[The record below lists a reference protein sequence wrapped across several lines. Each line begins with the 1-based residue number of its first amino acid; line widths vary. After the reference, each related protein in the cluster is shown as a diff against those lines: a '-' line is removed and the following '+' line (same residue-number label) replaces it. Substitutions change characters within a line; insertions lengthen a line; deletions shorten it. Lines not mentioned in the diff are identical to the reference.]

1 MIMSEDQKLPHRLRR
16 LCVSRTERMRPL
28 FFVTICAHSRCP
40 LLANDAVHRQF
51 LDFCRRAPEKLQVH
65 VGRYVLMPDHIHV
78 FVSCAG
84 SQTLSRWVK
93 ALKGFLAKGWREQN
107 LAAPFWQKSFF
118 DHLMRSGESYAGK
131 WSYVCQNPVRAG
143 LVKTAEEWLL
153 AGEIER
159 LTWD

>member
-1 MIMSEDQKLPHRLRR
+1 MSTDQDLPRRLRR
-16 LCVSRTERMRPL
+16 LDVVQTARTRPL
-28 FFVTICAHSRCP
+28 FFVTICIHSRRP

-51 LDFCRRAPEKLQVH
+51 LDFCRRSPEILQVY

-78 FVSCAG
+78 FVSCDG
-84 SQTLSRWVK
+84 PKTLSRWVK
-93 ALKGFLAKGWREQN
+93 ALKGFLAKGWREAG
-107 LAAPFWQKSFF
+107 LAAPFWQESFF
-118 DHLMRSGESYAGK
+118 DHLMRSGESYAEK

-143 LVKTAEEWLL
+143 LASDAQDWKW